1 MWLEEGKVPRDRLKT
16 GPAGLGAATAHR
28 EYDLRTLPLS
38 LRVMLSDLEILSNS
52 RSLQNQFFNQ
62 IGLGK
67 VRNCDI
73 LNASQKSQGNAKRLK
88 QC

>member
-67 VRNCDI
+67 VRNCGYS
-73 LNASQKSQGNAKRLK
+73 NASQKSQGNAKRLK